1 MTVPMERVADRI
13 LSIRGHRVM
22 IDADLAEVY
31 DVATR
36 ALNQAIK
43 RNAERFPEDFAF
55 HLTAEEKR
63 ELVTNCD
70 RFGRLK
76 HSTARA
82 STSSGHS

>member
-1 MTVPMERVADRI
+1 
-13 LSIRGHRVM
+13 M

-55 HLTAEEKR
+55 HLTAEEKGNWSQT
-63 ELVTNCD
+63 VT
-70 RFGRLK
+70 G
-76 HSTARA
+76 SA
-82 STSSGHS
+82 G